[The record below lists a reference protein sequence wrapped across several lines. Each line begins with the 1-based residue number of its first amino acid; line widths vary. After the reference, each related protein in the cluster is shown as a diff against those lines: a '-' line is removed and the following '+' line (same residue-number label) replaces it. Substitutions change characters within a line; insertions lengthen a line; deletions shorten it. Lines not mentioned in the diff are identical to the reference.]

1 MARSSHDVLL
11 SKFDLISS
19 ECFTNKINKDCYN
32 KYNCL
37 ICAFSVCYNNLG
49 DVDCETSGGA
59 GGGGPSGF
67 KALGALLEE
76 GWVRFDDLRT

>member
-1 MARSSHDVLL
+1 MFAITTYRTL
-11 SKFDLISS
+11 SI
-19 ECFTNKINKDCYN
+19 YRR
-32 KYNCL
+32 
-37 ICAFSVCYNNLG
+37 LG